1 MQSAFLSVNAQVV
14 IVRGS
19 FPMTPKTL
27 AGLPEMEKRR
37 GTRPALKKRRFL
49 KREQVGDHCRHRHKL
64 KNNETEGS
72 MGDRANIVIKQHIAH
87 DEVGEIFFYTHW
99 DGCRTPIT
107 LQDALKRG
115 RSRWDDESYLA
126 RIIFS
131 EMIQGNLK
139 GESGYGISAYLTDN
153 EYDLLVV
160 DAEMQT
166 VTIRKESA
174 EPGEGFP
181 IPFEKFISLD
191 LTNAPW
197 EILQELKEAE
207 GIGD

>member
-1 MQSAFLSVNAQVV
+1 
-14 IVRGS
+14 
-19 FPMTPKTL
+19 
-27 AGLPEMEKRR
+27 
-37 GTRPALKKRRFL
+37 
-49 KREQVGDHCRHRHKL
+49 
-64 KNNETEGS
+64 
-72 MGDRANIVIKQHIAH
+72 MGDRANIVMKQNHSNSNT
-87 DEVGEIFFYTHW
+87 GEIYFYTRW
-99 DGCRTPIT
+99 DGYQLPKI

-115 RSRWDDESYLA
+115 RRRWDDESYLA

-131 EMIQGNLK
+131 EMIQGNLE
-139 GESGYGISAYLTDN
+139 GENGYGISAYLTDN

-160 DAEMQT
+160 DAETQT

>member
-1 MQSAFLSVNAQVV
+1 
-14 IVRGS
+14 
-19 FPMTPKTL
+19 
-27 AGLPEMEKRR
+27 
-37 GTRPALKKRRFL
+37 
-49 KREQVGDHCRHRHKL
+49 
-64 KNNETEGS
+64 
-72 MGDRANIVIKQHIAH
+72 MGDRANIVMKQNHSNSNT
-87 DEVGEIFFYTHW
+87 GEIYFYTHC
-99 DGCRTPIT
+99 DGYQLPKI

-115 RSRWDDESYLA
+115 RRRWDDESYLA

-131 EMIQGNLK
+131 EMIQGNLE
-139 GESGYGISAYLTDN
+139 GENGYGISAYLTDN

-160 DAEMQT
+160 DAETQT

>member
-1 MQSAFLSVNAQVV
+1 
-14 IVRGS
+14 
-19 FPMTPKTL
+19 
-27 AGLPEMEKRR
+27 
-37 GTRPALKKRRFL
+37 
-49 KREQVGDHCRHRHKL
+49 
-64 KNNETEGS
+64 

-131 EMIQGNLK
+131 EMIQGDLE
-139 GESGYGISAYLTDN
+139 GENGYGISAYLTDN

-160 DAEMQT
+160 DAETQT

-207 GIGD
+207 